1 MKGLSFILEGL
12 SFCCFRMPTTTS
24 IMLSYQIP
32 PFTTIRGLISN
43 ALGLARDDFKLQ
55 ELIKI
60 GIRTYG
66 DYNSMIE
73 FSKMLKSISRDNKSM
88 FKRKFPSSPMKRE
101 FLIRPKYK
109 IYAVGDGSIIEDIN
123 DSLQNPK
130 RPLYLGQSDD
140 FVDIDLLQISPVTK
154 SKSHTIQSLVDGI
167 YPNCEIVRI
176 PYNFIQGK
184 TTQIQYITLSI
195 PNQYPLTLKKEID
208 CHTFPEGN
216 VALY

>member
-1 MKGLSFILEGL
+1 
-12 SFCCFRMPTTTS
+12 MPTTTS
-24 IMLSYQIP
+24 IILSYQIP

-73 FSKMLKSISRDNKSM
+73 FAKMLKSISRDTKSM
-88 FKRKFPSSPMKRE
+88 FKRKFPSSPMKQE

-154 SKSHTIQSLVDGI
+154 SKSHTIQSLVAGI
-167 YPNCEIVRI
+167 HPNCEIVRI
-176 PYNFIQGK
+176 PYNFIQEK